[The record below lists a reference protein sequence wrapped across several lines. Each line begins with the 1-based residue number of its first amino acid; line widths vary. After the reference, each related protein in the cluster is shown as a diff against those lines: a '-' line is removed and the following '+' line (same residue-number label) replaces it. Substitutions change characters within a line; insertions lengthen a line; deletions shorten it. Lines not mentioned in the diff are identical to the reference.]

1 LPDKVPNFIE
11 SCLVYLK
18 SQWREIQVQAIQH
31 IGLLH
36 HFGSSFA
43 DGQDEKYRTDLVLT
57 SSEKIIACLKD
68 EQVAIRLK
76 AAESIGYIFSADS

>member
-1 LPDKVPNFIE
+1 MPDKVPKFIE
-11 SCLVYLK
+11 SCLMYLK

-36 HFGSSFA
+36 HFGASSL
-43 DGQDEKYRTDLVLT
+43 DDHEGNTRTEMETT

-68 EQVAIRLK
+68 EQVSIKLK
-76 AAESIGYIFSADS
+76 AAESLGYIFSSDV